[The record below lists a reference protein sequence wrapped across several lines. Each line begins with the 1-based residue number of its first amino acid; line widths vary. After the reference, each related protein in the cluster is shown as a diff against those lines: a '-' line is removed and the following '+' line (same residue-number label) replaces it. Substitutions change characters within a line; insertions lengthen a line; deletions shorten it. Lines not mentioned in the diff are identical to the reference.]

1 MVSQCQKKTAMKK
14 SNVTYLMAAIGL
26 LGILYSCSEDMEYRK
41 PSGGSKGVP
50 LQVTD
55 VNVKNYPGKA
65 TLTYKI
71 PNDPNLLYVK
81 AIYTSSSG
89 REMEAK
95 ASYYVDSLVVE
106 GFADE
111 NEHEVKLYTVNRQ
124 EEASD
129 PISVTVKPL
138 EAPIWPILRSLEMRN
153 AFGGFKLEALNK
165 TKEPIG
171 ILIMERNARNEWD
184 VNNNLSVYT
193 SVDSIASQV
202 AGMDTLLRE
211 YAIVI
216 RDRWGNLTDT
226 VFQNITPIYETE
238 VERTHFNHYPLPGD
252 APMVSNGGTV
262 RGMWD
267 NRYGWPVCFTSL
279 DANVS
284 SIPAVVTVDMGLE
297 VKVSKV
303 WIRPFQEIS
312 GLFFDYTTLKYFE
325 LWGSANPNP
334 NGELDGSWTKLG
346 SYEMKKP
353 SGSPGLTETPSD
365 IEAARAGFF
374 FEADLDAPK
383 IRYLRIKNLKNWSG
397 FGSLSVDELKVF
409 GDPR

>member
-1 MVSQCQKKTAMKK
+1 MNKLNLK
-14 SNVTYLMAAIGL
+14 YLMRAVL
-26 LGILYSCSEDMEYRK
+26 LLAVLYSCSEDLEHRK
-41 PSGGSKGVP
+41 PSGGSDGVP
-50 LQVTD
+50 EKVTE

-65 TLTYKI
+65 TITYKI
-71 PNDPNLLYVK
+71 PNDPDLLYVK

-89 REMEAK
+89 RAMEAK

-111 NEHEVKLYTVNRQ
+111 NDHEVKLYTVNRHEKQ
-124 EEASD
+124 SEA
-129 PISVTVKPL
+129 ISVTVNPL
-138 EAPIWPILRSLEMRN
+138 EAPIWPILRSFDMRN
-153 AFGGFKLEALNK
+153 AFGGFKLAALNI
-165 TKEPIG
+165 TKEPVA

-193 SVDSIASQV
+193 SIDSITSQV
-202 AGMDTLLRE
+202 AGLDTLLRE
-211 YAIVI
+211 YAIAI

-226 VFQNITPIYETE
+226 VFQDITPIYETE
-238 VERTHFNHYPLPGD
+238 VERTQFSHYPLPGD
-252 APMVSNGGTV
+252 APMVSNGGTA

-297 VKVSKV
+297 AKVSKV

-312 GLFFDYTTLKYFE
+312 GLFYDYTTLKFFE
-325 LWGSANPNP
+325 LWGSSNPNP
-334 NGELDGSWTKLG
+334 NGALDGTWTKLG

-353 SGSPGLTETPSD
+353 SGTPGLTETPSD
-365 IEAARAGFF
+365 QEAARAGFF

-397 FGSLSVDELKVF
+397 FGSLSVDELKVY